1 MQVNSLAMRFVICV
15 GVTWVGVTLSGLI
28 GLPLT
33 APIWG
38 VMFAQPILELFPALG
53 RLIHRHAFQEWE
65 GKYYKYG
72 PVHLRAY
79 FDDDNA
85 WFNAEDVLSV
95 LDKTPESW
103 LSTRFTPEEYG
114 VNPGRKDK
122 GFSTA
127 GVIRL
132 TQISDHPE
140 APKFRL
146 WFERTVVFTLNRK
159 KEIRETHV
167 NS

>member
-1 MQVNSLAMRFVICV
+1 MRLVICV
-15 GVTWVGVTLSGLI
+15 GVTWAGVTLLGLI
-28 GLPLT
+28 GLALT

-38 VMFAQPILELFPALG
+38 VMLAKPVLEFFPALG
-53 RLIHRHAFQEWE
+53 RVIHRHAFQEWE

-72 PVHLRAY
+72 LVHLRAY
-79 FDDDNA
+79 FDGDDA

-95 LDKTPESW
+95 LDKTPGAW

-127 GVIRL
+127 GVIKL

-146 WFERTVVFTLNRK
+146 WFERTVVFNLNRK
-159 KEIRETHV
+159 KEMRETHV